1 MWFREYIFNVI
12 IQPFHLILYAVL
24 VGSAMDL
31 VTTNMIY
38 GVVAIGFLVPAEKL
52 LRKFFGFDNA
62 GTLSAAGSFAGGAV
76 FSAMINKMN
85 RPKPPQGGRGGN
97 DGDGKDGTRPIRKSN
112 SGGGGVNPEGT
123 LTGIGPGP
131 TRPTPPPGG
140 PGGTPP
146 PPPPPGGPGGSPPP
160 PPPPGGP
167 GGSPTPPPTP
177 GGPGGS
183 PTPPPPP
190 GGPGGSP
197 TPPPPPGSPGGS
209 PTPPGGSSSTLPS
222 WAQENGMS
230 RWNRLTGGAFKGAT
244 TGALKGHW
252 KDAFKEA
259 GKGMK
264 GSLGDSARAVGY
276 RYQRKVVNGVKSL
289 PKTGGRWIR
298 KGAVKGVSA
307 LAGGSLALAGAAV
320 GAASGDPSKAL
331 QYALAG
337 GAAGFSGANYYG
349 SKIGDG
355 LAKEAGEVTKTASAA
370 FWGKQAKERQ
380 QYLFDKE
387 FKSNPANID
396 TLTKALGSRDEAKA
410 AMNDGRVQALLNNG
424 ITDPNKVAKAL
435 SLEKKLEKGMP
446 DKNKHPTR
454 AVMTRNEALEA
465 AVATA
470 KWNRDISTRVYDPMS
485 RERAEF
491 ENKLT
496 KKLTAQGM
504 TDVQAKSRVQEIL
517 DDMESFET

>member
-140 PGGTPP
+140 SGGTPPPPPGGPGGTP
-146 PPPPPGGPGGSPPP
+146 PPPPPGGPGG
-160 PPPPGGP
+160 
-167 GGSPTPPPTP
+167 
-177 GGPGGS
+177 
-183 PTPPPPP
+183 TPPPPL
-190 GGPGGSP
+190 
-197 TPPPPPGSPGGS
+197 
-209 PTPPGGSSSTLPS
+209 GGSSSTLPS

-370 FWGKQAKERQ
+370 FWGDQAKARQ

-435 SLEKKLEKGMP
+435 SLEKKLEKGML

-504 TDVQAKSRVQEIL
+504 TDAQAKSRVQEIL